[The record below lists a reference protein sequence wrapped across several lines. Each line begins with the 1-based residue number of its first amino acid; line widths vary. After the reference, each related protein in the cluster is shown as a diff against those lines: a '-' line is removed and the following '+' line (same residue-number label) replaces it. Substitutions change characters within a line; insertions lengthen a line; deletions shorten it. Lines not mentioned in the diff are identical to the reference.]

1 MPPVDSERTSPAD
14 SETSSLRDVDQSGL
28 QGEDGEGEGEAEE
41 RYRPAYELTDGD
53 LERAGRGSSAQV
65 PSKGGTGKG
74 TGSQS
79 LMQESNP
86 SLASVN

>member
-1 MPPVDSERTSPAD
+1 MPPIDSERTSPAD

-28 QGEDGEGEGEAEE
+28 QGGEDGEDGGEE

-74 TGSQS
+74 TGTQP

>member
-1 MPPVDSERTSPAD
+1 MPPIDSERTSPAD

-28 QGEDGEGEGEAEE
+28 QGGEDAEGEAEE

-65 PSKGGTGKG
+65 PSKGGTGKS